1 MSDQGSTGSPG
12 SGDHDSRLWVILGI
26 ALIAA
31 GVFFGARNLGIV
43 PWPLQSAWNVAVKAR
58 FGIGIVVLG
67 VVLIV
72 WAQSG
77 RTLTVPRKGTKLY
90 RKREEKWIA
99 GVLGG
104 LAEYLGVDATLLRL
118 AFLALVLVF
127 DVGGLVVAYI
137 IMAILV
143 PLEPQAVA
151 VTTAPAPPPD
161 GDATGN
167 A

>member
-1 MSDQGSTGSPG
+1 M
-12 SGDHDSRLWVILGI
+12 
-26 ALIAA
+26 
-31 GVFFGARNLGIV
+31 
-43 PWPLQSAWNVAVKAR
+43 
-58 FGIGIVVLG
+58 
-67 VVLIV
+67 V